1 MNLKYRVWIA
11 SNDDEKVF
19 GYGIY
24 QLLRY
29 VRILG
34 SLSKACHAMKIP
46 YQKASMIIDR
56 CEKHFDEKIIIRTSG
71 GAGGGGSE
79 ISAFGQGLMNRYE
92 AFVEEAD
99 LALRNLY
106 NVHFDVLNNNE
117 EN

>member
-1 MNLKYRVWIA
+1 MILRYRVWIA
-11 SNDDEKVF
+11 SNDDNKIF

-56 CEKHFDEKIIIRTSG
+56 CETYFNKQIIIRTSG
-71 GAGGGGSE
+71 GAGGGGSR
-79 ISAFGQGLMNRYE
+79 ISDFGQELMMRYE
-92 AFVEEAD
+92 LFINEAD
-99 LALRNLY
+99 LELRNLY
-106 NVHFDVLNNNE
+106 NMHFDALKDCE
-117 EN
+117 G